1 MSFAV
6 VLVLSGIKLLEI
18 PFATLII
25 EIAAGIVGL
34 VLATLIARAARA
46 RYMAPATE

>member
-1 MSFAV
+1 

-25 EIAAGIVGL
+25 EISAGVAGL
-34 VLATLIARAARA
+34 VLAMVIGRALRT
-46 RYMAPATE
+46 RHMAPATE